1 MKQKETMRKRA
12 VLALGA
18 AVYALLF
25 ALCSQ
30 IDQTGSVAAGTA
42 AVRFVLALPVSLGVL
57 WALFAHVF
65 PWLEIKTSRNITRG
79 GYAGHSSNMAVAD
92 HLLRRDVPDSL
103 SRIVHV

>member
-30 IDQTGSVAAGTA
+30 IDQTGSVEAGA
-42 AVRFVLALPVSLGVL
+42 AVMRFALALPVSLGAL
-57 WALFAHVF
+57 WALFTHGFPRQIGRAHV
-65 PWLEIKTSRNITRG
+65 
-79 GYAGHSSNMAVAD
+79 
-92 HLLRRDVPDSL
+92 
-103 SRIVHV
+103 